1 MSLFSVKNVK
11 NDKKKLQINI
21 FIKFVKKVKENELR
35 S

>member
-21 FIKFVKKVKENELR
+21 FIKFVKKVKENELC